1 LGHARSPASD
11 DQADMRR
18 AWLAYLAGGGLLAA
32 GYFFLPALTP
42 LPTAAARVVVYT
54 LVGLSAVAAILV
66 GVRRHRPA
74 SPLVWYLLAAGRLCY
89 VVADVLF
96 FTLQHILHVNRV
108 PTVADAFYLGSY
120 PFVVAG
126 LLLVVRRRSPGGDR
140 AGLID
145 ALIVATGAA
154 VVSWVFLIAPFV
166 GNPQLAVAGQVTSAA
181 YPVVD
186 LLVAAVAARLATG
199 GGGRTA
205 AFRLVGAA
213 LLGTLASDSIYVALQ
228 LRGTYQA
235 GGPLDGGWLLVHL
248 LWGAAALHPSMRR
261 LTEPSATRA
270 ATFRRGRLGLLACAA
285 LMPPAVL
292 AVQSAG
298 GGPTDIPLI
307 VAAWVAVLVLVV
319 ARLAGLFRVQEQ
331 AVRRERVLREAGA
344 DLVTA
349 TSPAD
354 SETRMLAGVR
364 TLLAGVPARAA
375 VLHYDGEDGF
385 RVAAVEG
392 AAVPEV
398 DGAGGRRLPAGAV
411 DRLRG
416 RQTVELRPDEA
427 PELAAELDPAG
438 TCGVL
443 LLDPLVVQS
452 GLRGALAVASVQPLP
467 ADLRD
472 ALDTLG
478 SQLTLSLESAV
489 LARDLQRRE
498 SEARFRSLVQNASD
512 VTMVLGA
519 DTVVSYVT
527 PPVQRVLGWD
537 PAELLGVQ
545 LADLVHPEEVDYAR
559 AFYAEIDGRGDGE
572 SAATV
577 EWRVRHRDGSW
588 RQFEVVNASL
598 LDDDAVRGIVATLRD
613 VTERRE
619 LERELEHQAFH
630 DRLTGLANRA
640 LFRDRLEHALARRNR
655 NQHPVAVLLLDLDD
669 FKVVNDSLGHAAG
682 DRLLVMVAERLRGHL
697 RASDTTARL
706 GGDEFAVLLDDP
718 AAADEAM
725 RVAERLIEAL
735 AAPYHLDGRDLFVRA
750 SIGVALAA
758 ETGQPADELL
768 RDADMAMYA
777 AKAQSRGG
785 YQIFQPALHEAA
797 VGRLALE
804 ADLQRGIEEGQFALR
819 YQPILE
825 LASGRLVALE
835 ALLRW
840 RHPERGWV
848 TPLDF
853 IPAAEAS
860 GQIVPIGR
868 FVLRQACR
876 QAVAWQA
883 RFPAPTLRMS
893 VNVSARQL
901 QEPEVVDDIKRVVD
915 ECGLD
920 PRLLVLEITESVLVQ
935 DVEAMAAKLRAL
947 TACGL
952 RVAVDDFGTG
962 YSSLSYLHRFPVHLL
977 KIDKSFTER
986 VDGNFEDAALA
997 RAIVRLGQALHLETV
1012 AEGVE
1017 TASQLAALRELG
1029 CTFGQGYHFAKP
1041 LEAGEVE
1048 ELLEAGGVYADT
1060 GGWRVR
1066 S

>member
-1 LGHARSPASD
+1 VRGPDGD
-11 DQADMRR
+11 DQAHMRR

-32 GYFFLPALTP
+32 GYFFLHALTP
-42 LPTAAARVVVYT
+42 LPTAAVRVVVYT
-54 LVGLSAVAAILV
+54 LVGLSSVAAILV

-96 FTLQHILHVNRV
+96 FTLQHILHVNHV

-145 ALIVATGAA
+145 ALIVATGTA

-166 GNPQLAVAGQVTSAA
+166 GNPDLEVAGQVTSAA
-181 YPVVD
+181 YPVAD
-186 LLVAAVAARLATG
+186 LTVAAVTARLVTG

-205 AFRLVGAA
+205 AFGLVGAA
-213 LLGTLASDSIYVALQ
+213 VLGTLASDSIYVAMQ
-228 LRGTYQA
+228 LSGTYQV

-270 ATFRRGRLGLLACAA
+270 AAFRRGRLGLLAGAA

-292 AVQSAG
+292 AVQAAG

-307 VAAWVAVLVLVV
+307 VAGWVAVLLLVV
-319 ARLAGLFRVQEQ
+319 ARLAGLFNVQEQ

-364 TLLAGVPARAA
+364 TLLAGVPAHAA
-375 VLHYDGEDGF
+375 ILHRDRKEGF
-385 RVAAVEG
+385 RVAAAEG
-392 AAVPEV
+392 AAAEE
-398 DGAGGRRLPAGAV
+398 AGGYRLPAGAV
-411 DRLRG
+411 ERLRR

-427 PELAAELDPAG
+427 PELAAALDPGG

-443 LLDPLVVQS
+443 LLDPLVFQG
-452 GLRGALAVASVQPLP
+452 GLRGALAVASVHPLP

-512 VTMVLGA
+512 VTMVVGA

-527 PPVQRVLGWD
+527 PPVQRVLGWE
-537 PAELLGVQ
+537 PAELLGVE
-545 LADLVHPEEVDYAR
+545 LAELIHPEESAYAR
-559 AFYAEIDGRGDGE
+559 AFYADIDGDGE
-572 SAATV
+572 STATV

-655 NQHPVAVLLLDLDD
+655 NPHPVAVLLLDLDD

-718 AAADEAM
+718 ASADEATL
-725 RVAERLIEAL
+725 VAERLVEVL
-735 AAPYHLDGRDLFVRA
+735 TAPYQLDGRELFVRA

-758 ETGQPADELL
+758 VTGQPADELL

-785 YQIFQPALHEAA
+785 YQVFQPALHEAA

-804 ADLQRGIEEGQFALR
+804 GDLQRGIEEGQFALH

-825 LASGRLVALE
+825 LASGRLVGLE

-840 RHPERGWV
+840 HHAERGWV
-848 TPLDF
+848 APLDF

-883 RFPAPTLRMS
+883 RFPAQPLKMS

-901 QEPEVVDDIKRVVD
+901 QEPDVAEDIKRVVD
-915 ECGLD
+915 ECGMD
-920 PRLLVLEITESVLVQ
+920 PRLLVLEITETVLVK

-977 KIDKSFTER
+977 KIDKSFTDR
-986 VDGNFEDAALA
+986 VDGSVDDAALA

-1041 LEAGEVE
+1041 MDAGGIEG
-1048 ELLEAGGVYADT
+1048 LLEAGGVYADS

>member
-1 LGHARSPASD
+1 
-11 DQADMRR
+11 MRR

-42 LPTAAARVVVYT
+42 LPTAAVRVVVYT

-126 LLLVVRRRSPGGDR
+126 LLLVVRRRSRGGDR

-166 GNPQLAVAGQVTSAA
+166 GNPDLAVAGQVTSAA

-186 LLVAAVAARLATG
+186 LTVAAVAARLATG

-261 LTEPSATRA
+261 LTEPSAAPA

-285 LMPPAVL
+285 MMPPVVL

-298 GGPTDIPLI
+298 GGPSDIPLI
-307 VAAWVAVLVLVV
+307 VAGWVAVLLLVV

-349 TSPAD
+349 TSLAD

-385 RVAAVEG
+385 RVTAVEG

-398 DGAGGRRLPAGAV
+398 DGAGGHRLPAGAV

-416 RQTVELRPDEA
+416 RQTVELGPDEA

-438 TCGVL
+438 TCGAL
-443 LLDPLVVQS
+443 LLDPLVVQT

-489 LARDLQRRE
+489 LARNLQRQE

-537 PAELLGVQ
+537 PAELLGVE
-545 LADLVHPEEVDYAR
+545 LADLVHPEEVAYAR
-559 AFYAEIDGRGDGE
+559 AFYAEMDGRHSPGGARGREGE
-572 SAATV
+572 STATV

-682 DRLLVMVAERLRGHL
+682 DRLLVLVAERLRSRL

-725 RVAERLIEAL
+725 QVAERLIEAL
-735 AAPYHLDGRDLFVRA
+735 ASPYQLDGRELFVRA

-758 ETGQPADELL
+758 QTGQPADELL

-785 YQIFQPALHEAA
+785 YQIFEPALHEAA

-848 TPLDF
+848 APLDF

-883 RFPAPTLRMS
+883 RFPARPLRMS

-920 PRLLVLEITESVLVQ
+920 PRLLVLEITESVLVR

-997 RAIVRLGQALHLETV
+997 RAIMRLGQALNLETV

-1041 LEAGEVE
+1041 LEAGDVE
-1048 ELLEAGGVYADT
+1048 ELLEAGGVHADT

>member
-1 LGHARSPASD
+1 
-11 DQADMRR
+11 MRR

-32 GYFFLPALTP
+32 GYFFLHALTP
-42 LPTAAARVVVYT
+42 LPTAAVRVVVYT

-74 SPLVWYLLAAGRLCY
+74 DPLVWYLLAAGRLCY

-96 FTLQHILHVNRV
+96 FTLQHVLHVNHV

-145 ALIVATGAA
+145 ALIVAAGAA

-166 GNPQLAVAGQVTSAA
+166 GNPDLAVAGQITSAA
-181 YPVVD
+181 YPVAD
-186 LLVAAVAARLATG
+186 LAVAAVAARLATG
-199 GGGRTA
+199 GGRTA
-205 AFRLVGAA
+205 AFGLVGAA
-213 LLGTLASDSIYVALQ
+213 VLGTLASDSIYVALQ
-228 LRGTYQA
+228 LRGSYQA

-261 LTEPSATRA
+261 LTEPGAARA
-270 ATFRRGRLGLLACAA
+270 ATSRRGRLGLLAGAA
-285 LMPPAVL
+285 MMPPAVL
-292 AVQSAG
+292 AAQAAG
-298 GGPTDIPLI
+298 GGPADIPLI
-307 VAAWVAVLVLVV
+307 VAGWVAVLLLVV
-319 ARLAGLFRVQEQ
+319 ARLAGLFRVQEE

-349 TSPAD
+349 GSPAD
-354 SETRMLAGVR
+354 SEARMLAGVR

-375 VLHYDGEDGF
+375 ILHHDGDGGF
-385 RVAAVEG
+385 TVAATEGVEE
-392 AAVPEV
+392 AAGCP
-398 DGAGGRRLPAGAV
+398 LPAGAV
-411 DRLRG
+411 ERLRG
-416 RQTVELRPDEA
+416 RQTVELRPGQA
-427 PELAAELDPAG
+427 PELAAALDPAG
-438 TCGVL
+438 SCGVL
-443 LLDPLVVQS
+443 LLDPLVVQG
-452 GLRGALAVASVQPLP
+452 GLRGALAVASVHPL
-467 ADLRD
+467 ATDLRD

-478 SQLTLSLESAV
+478 SQLTLSLESAA

-537 PAELLGVQ
+537 PAELLGVR
-545 LADLVHPEEVDYAR
+545 LADLVHSEEATYAR
-559 AFYAEIDGRGDGE
+559 AFYAEMSGHRDGAD

-598 LDDDAVRGIVATLRD
+598 LDDEAVRGIVATLRD
-613 VTERRE
+613 VTERRA

-655 NQHPVAVLLLDLDD
+655 HCDQHPVAVLLLDLDD

-718 AAADEAM
+718 AADDEAL
-725 RVAERLIEAL
+725 RVAERLIEVL
-735 AAPYHLDGRDLFVRA
+735 AAPYQLDGRELFVRA
-750 SIGVALAA
+750 SIGVAAAA

-777 AKAQSRGG
+777 AKARSRGG

-804 ADLQRGIEEGQFALR
+804 ADLQRGIEEGQFALH

-825 LASGRLVALE
+825 LASGRLVGLE

-848 TPLDF
+848 APLDF

-883 RFPAPTLRMS
+883 RFPARPLRMS

-901 QEPEVVDDIKRVVD
+901 QEPEVAEDIRRVVED
-915 ECGLD
+915 CGMD
-920 PRLLVLEITESVLVQ
+920 PRLLVLEITETVLVQ

-977 KIDKSFTER
+977 KIDKSFTDR
-986 VDGNFEDAALA
+986 VDGGFDDAALA

-1029 CTFGQGYHFAKP
+1029 CTFGQGFHFARP
-1041 LEAGEVE
+1041 LEAAAVE
-1048 ELLEAGGVYADT
+1048 ELLEAGGVYADA

>member
-1 LGHARSPASD
+1 VRGPDGD
-11 DQADMRR
+11 DQAHMRR

-32 GYFFLPALTP
+32 GYFFLHALTP
-42 LPTAAARVVVYT
+42 LPTAAVRVVVYT
-54 LVGLSAVAAILV
+54 LVGLSSVAAILV

-96 FTLQHILHVNRV
+96 FTLQHILHVNHV

-145 ALIVATGAA
+145 ALIVATGTA

-166 GNPQLAVAGQVTSAA
+166 GNPDLEVAGQVTSAA
-181 YPVVD
+181 YPVAD
-186 LLVAAVAARLATG
+186 LTVAAVTARLVTG

-205 AFRLVGAA
+205 AFGLVGAA
-213 LLGTLASDSIYVALQ
+213 VLGTLASDSIYVAMQ
-228 LRGTYQA
+228 LSGTYQV

-270 ATFRRGRLGLLACAA
+270 AAFRRGRLGLLAGAA

-292 AVQSAG
+292 AVQAAG

-307 VAAWVAVLVLVV
+307 VAGWVAVLLLVV
-319 ARLAGLFRVQEQ
+319 ARLAGLFNVQEQ

-364 TLLAGVPARAA
+364 TLLAGVPAHAA
-375 VLHYDGEDGF
+375 ILHRDSKEGF
-385 RVAAVEG
+385 RVAAAEG
-392 AAVPEV
+392 AAAEE
-398 DGAGGRRLPAGAV
+398 AGGYRLPAGAV
-411 DRLRG
+411 ERLRR

-427 PELAAELDPAG
+427 PELAAALDPGG

-443 LLDPLVVQS
+443 LLDPLVFQG
-452 GLRGALAVASVQPLP
+452 GLRGALAVASVHPLP

-512 VTMVLGA
+512 VTMVVGA

-527 PPVQRVLGWD
+527 PPVQRVLGWE
-537 PAELLGVQ
+537 PAELLGVE
-545 LADLVHPEEVDYAR
+545 LAELIHPEESAYAR
-559 AFYAEIDGRGDGE
+559 AFYADIDGDGE
-572 SAATV
+572 STATV

-655 NQHPVAVLLLDLDD
+655 NPHPVAVLLLDLDD

-718 AAADEAM
+718 ASADEATL
-725 RVAERLIEAL
+725 VAERLVEVL
-735 AAPYHLDGRDLFVRA
+735 TAPYQLDGRELFVRA

-758 ETGQPADELL
+758 VTGQPADELL

-785 YQIFQPALHEAA
+785 YQVFQPALHEAA

-804 ADLQRGIEEGQFALR
+804 GDLQRGIEEGQFALH

-825 LASGRLVALE
+825 LASGRLVGLE

-840 RHPERGWV
+840 HHAERGWV
-848 TPLDF
+848 APLDF

-883 RFPAPTLRMS
+883 RFPAQPLKMS

-901 QEPEVVDDIKRVVD
+901 QEPDVAEDIKRVVD
-915 ECGLD
+915 ECGMD
-920 PRLLVLEITESVLVQ
+920 PRLLVLEITETVLVK

-977 KIDKSFTER
+977 KIDKSFTDR
-986 VDGNFEDAALA
+986 VDGSVDDAALA

-1041 LEAGEVE
+1041 MDAGGIEG
-1048 ELLEAGGVYADT
+1048 LLEAGGVYADS

>member
-1 LGHARSPASD
+1 
-11 DQADMRR
+11 MRR

-54 LVGLSAVAAILV
+54 LVGLSSVAAILV

-166 GNPQLAVAGQVTSAA
+166 GNPDLAVAGQVTSAA
-181 YPVVD
+181 YPVAD
-186 LLVAAVAARLATG
+186 LTVAAVAARLATG

-213 LLGTLASDSIYVALQ
+213 VLGTLASDSIYVASQ

-235 GGPLDGGWLLVHL
+235 GGLLDGGWLLVHL

-261 LTEPSATRA
+261 LTEPNAARA

-285 LMPPAVL
+285 MMPPAVL
-292 AVQSAG
+292 AVQAAG

-307 VAAWVAVLVLVV
+307 VAGWVVVLLLVV

-354 SETRMLAGVR
+354 SEARMLTGVR
-364 TLLAGVPARAA
+364 TLLAGVAARAA
-375 VLHYDGEDGF
+375 ILHRDGEDAF
-385 RVAAVEG
+385 RVTAAAGAAVEQ
-392 AAVPEV
+392 
-398 DGAGGRRLPAGAV
+398 AGGCRLPAGAV
-411 DRLRG
+411 ERLRA
-416 RQTVELRPDEA
+416 RQTVELRPGEA
-427 PELAAELDPAG
+427 PEVAAALDPAG

-443 LLDPLVVQS
+443 LLDPLVFQG
-452 GLRGALAVASVQPLP
+452 GLRGALAVASAHPLP
-467 ADLRD
+467 ADLRN

-537 PAELLGVQ
+537 PAELLGVE
-545 LADLVHPEEVDYAR
+545 LADLVHPEEAAYAR
-559 AFYAEIDGRGDGE
+559 AFYAEMDGRHPPGE

-613 VTERRE
+613 VTERRA

-725 RVAERLIEAL
+725 RVAERLIEVL
-735 AAPYHLDGRDLFVRA
+735 AAPYQLDGRELFVRA

-758 ETGQPADELL
+758 ATGQPADELL

-785 YQIFQPALHEAA
+785 YQVFQPALHEAA

-804 ADLQRGIEEGQFALR
+804 ADLQRGIEEGQFALH

-825 LASGRLVALE
+825 LASGRLVGLE

-840 RHPERGWV
+840 HHPERGWV
-848 TPLDF
+848 APLDF

-883 RFPAPTLRMS
+883 RFPARPLRMS

-901 QEPEVVDDIKRVVD
+901 QEPEVADDIKRVVD
-915 ECGLD
+915 ESGMD

-977 KIDKSFTER
+977 KIDKSFIDR
-986 VDGNFEDAALA
+986 VDGSFDDAALA

-1029 CTFGQGYHFAKP
+1029 CTYGQGYHFARP
-1041 LEAGEVE
+1041 LEAGGVE

>member
-1 LGHARSPASD
+1 
-11 DQADMRR
+11 MRR

-32 GYFFLPALTP
+32 GYFFLHALTP
-42 LPTAAARVVVYT
+42 LPTAAVRVVVYT
-54 LVGLSAVAAILV
+54 LVGLSAVAAILI

-96 FTLQHILHVNRV
+96 FTLQHVLHVNHV

-145 ALIVATGAA
+145 ALIVATGTA

-166 GNPQLAVAGQVTSAA
+166 GNPDLEVAGQITSAA
-181 YPVVD
+181 YPVAD
-186 LLVAAVAARLATG
+186 LTVAAVAARLATG

-213 LLGTLASDSIYVALQ
+213 VLGTLASDSIYVAMQ
-228 LRGTYQA
+228 LSGTYQA

-270 ATFRRGRLGLLACAA
+270 AAFRPGRLGLLAGAA

-292 AVQSAG
+292 AVQAAG

-307 VAAWVAVLVLVV
+307 VAGWVAVLLLVV
-319 ARLAGLFRVQEQ
+319 ARLAGLFQVQEQ

-354 SETRMLAGVR
+354 SEARMLAGVR
-364 TLLAGVPARAA
+364 TLLAGVAARAA
-375 VLHYDGEDGF
+375 ILHRDGEDGF
-385 RVAAVEG
+385 RVAAAAG
-392 AAVPEV
+392 AAVEQ
-398 DGAGGRRLPAGAV
+398 AGGCRLPAGAV
-411 DRLRG
+411 ERLRA
-416 RQTVELRPDEA
+416 RQTVELRPGEA
-427 PELAAELDPAG
+427 PEVAAALDPAG

-443 LLDPLVVQS
+443 LLDPLVFQG
-452 GLRGALAVASVQPLP
+452 GLRGALAVASVHPLP

-537 PAELLGVQ
+537 PAELLGVE
-545 LADLVHPEEVDYAR
+545 LADLVHPEEAAYAR
-559 AFYAEIDGRGDGE
+559 AFYAEMDGRHPPGE

-613 VTERRE
+613 VTERRA

-697 RASDTTARL
+697 RVSDTTARL

-725 RVAERLIEAL
+725 RVAERLIEVL
-735 AAPYHLDGRDLFVRA
+735 AAPYQLDGRELFVRA

-758 ETGQPADELL
+758 ATGQPADELL

-785 YQIFQPALHEAA
+785 YQVFQPALHEAA

-804 ADLQRGIEEGQFALR
+804 ADLQRGIEEGQFALH

-825 LASGRLVALE
+825 LASGRLVGLE

-840 RHPERGWV
+840 HHPERGWV
-848 TPLDF
+848 APLDF

-883 RFPAPTLRMS
+883 RFPARPLRMS

-901 QEPEVVDDIKRVVD
+901 QEPEVADDIKRVVD
-915 ECGLD
+915 ESGMD

-935 DVEAMAAKLRAL
+935 DVEAMAAKLRTL

-977 KIDKSFTER
+977 KIDKSFIDR
-986 VDGNFEDAALA
+986 VDGSFDDAALA

-1029 CTFGQGYHFAKP
+1029 CTYGQGYHFARP
-1041 LEAGEVE
+1041 LEAGGVE

>member
-1 LGHARSPASD
+1 
-11 DQADMRR
+11 MRR

-32 GYFFLPALTP
+32 GYYFLPALTP
-42 LPTAAARVVVYT
+42 LPTAAAKVVVYT
-54 LVGLSAVAAILV
+54 LVGLSSVAAILV

-96 FTLQHILHVNRV
+96 FTLQHVLHVNHV
-108 PTVADAFYLGSY
+108 PTVADAFYLASY

-126 LLLVVRRRSPGGDR
+126 LLLVVRLRSHGGDR

-145 ALIVATGAA
+145 ALILAVGAA

-166 GNPQLAVAGQVTSAA
+166 GNPDLAVAGQVTSAA

-186 LLVAAVAARLATG
+186 LAVAAAARLVTG
-199 GGGRTA
+199 SGGRTA
-205 AFRLVGAA
+205 SFRLVGAA
-213 LLGTLASDSIYVALQ
+213 VLGTLASDSLYVALQ
-228 LRGTYQA
+228 LRGAYQA

-261 LTEPSATRA
+261 LTEPSAARA
-270 ATFRRGRLGLLACAA
+270 AAFRRGRLALLAGAA

-298 GGPTDIPLI
+298 GGPTDIPLVVAGW
-307 VAAWVAVLVLVV
+307 VAALVLVV
-319 ARLAGLFRVQEQ
+319 ARLAGLFRVQAQ
-331 AVRRERVLREAGA
+331 AVRRERVLREACA

-349 TSPAD
+349 ASLVD

-364 TLLAGVPARAA
+364 ALLDGVPARAA
-375 VLHYDGEDGF
+375 ILHYDGGDAL
-385 RVAAVEG
+385 RVAAVED
-392 AAVPEV
+392 ATVPEV
-398 DGAGGRRLPAGAV
+398 DGAGGCRLPASV
-411 DRLRG
+411 LDRLRG
-416 RQTVELRPDEA
+416 RQTVELRPDTA

-452 GLRGALAVASVQPLP
+452 GLQGALAVASVRPLP
-467 ADLRD
+467 LDLRD

-489 LARDLQRRE
+489 LARDLHRRE

-527 PPVQRVLGWD
+527 PPLQRVLGWD
-537 PAELLGVQ
+537 PAELLGVE
-545 LADLVHPEEVDYAR
+545 LADLVHPEEAAYAR
-559 AFYAEIDGRGDGE
+559 AFYAEIDGRDGE
-572 SAATV
+572 NLATV

-613 VTERRE
+613 VTERRA

-682 DRLLVMVAERLRGHL
+682 DRLLVLVAERLRGRL
-697 RASDTTARL
+697 RAADTTARM

-718 AAADEAM
+718 AAADEATH
-725 RVAERLIEAL
+725 VAERLIDAL
-735 AAPYHLDGRDLFVRA
+735 AAPYQLDGRELFVRA

-758 ETGQPADELL
+758 RTGQPADELL

-777 AKAQSRGG
+777 AKARSRGG

-804 ADLQRGIEEGQFALR
+804 ADLQRGIEDGQFALC

-825 LASGRLVALE
+825 LASGRLVGLE

-848 TPLDF
+848 APLDF

-876 QAVAWQA
+876 QAVMWQA
-883 RFPAPTLRMS
+883 RFPARPLRMS

-901 QEPEVVDDIKRVVD
+901 QEPEVADDIKRVVD

-947 TACGL
+947 TAYGL

-977 KIDKSFTER
+977 KIDKSFTDR
-986 VDGNFEDAALA
+986 VDGGFEDAALA

-1029 CTFGQGYHFAKP
+1029 CTFGQGYYFAKP
-1041 LEAGEVE
+1041 LETGEVE
-1048 ELLEAGGVYADT
+1048 DLLEGGGVYAGT
-1060 GGWRVR
+1060 GGWGVR
-1066 S
+1066 P

>member
-1 LGHARSPASD
+1 
-11 DQADMRR
+11 MRR

-42 LPTAAARVVVYT
+42 LPTAAAKVVVYT

-96 FTLQHILHVNRV
+96 FTLQHVLHVNRV

-120 PFVVAG
+120 PLVVAG
-126 LLLVVRRRSPGGDR
+126 LLLVIRRRSPGGDR

-145 ALIVATGAA
+145 ALIVAVGAA
-154 VVSWVFLIAPFV
+154 VVSWDFLIAPFV
-166 GNPQLAVAGQVTSAA
+166 GNPDLDLAGQVTSAA

-186 LLVAAVAARLATG
+186 LAVAAVAARLATG
-199 GGGRTA
+199 VGGRTA

-213 LLGTLASDSIYVALQ
+213 VLGTLASDSIYVALQ
-228 LRGTYQA
+228 LRGAYRA

-261 LTEPSATRA
+261 LTEPSPASRA
-270 ATFRRGRLGLLACAA
+270 VAFRPGRLVLLAGAA

-292 AVQSAG
+292 AVESAG
-298 GGPTDIPLI
+298 GGTTDVPL
-307 VAAWVAVLVLVV
+307 VVTGWVAVLVLVV
-319 ARLAGLFRVQEQ
+319 ARLGGLFRVQEQ
-331 AVRRERVLREAGA
+331 AVRRERVLREACA
-344 DLVTA
+344 DLVA
-349 TSPAD
+349 AASLAD
-354 SETRMLAGVR
+354 GETRMLSGVR
-364 TLLAGVPARAA
+364 ALLAGVPNRAA
-375 VLHYDGEDGF
+375 ILHHDGEDRF

-392 AAVPEV
+392 AEV
-398 DGAGGRRLPAGAV
+398 VAPDGAGGCRLPPTV
-411 DRLRG
+411 LERLRG
-416 RQTVELRPDEA
+416 RQTVELPPA
-427 PELAAELDPAG
+427 QAAELAWALDPAG
-438 TCGVL
+438 SCGVL
-443 LLDPLVVQS
+443 LLDPLVVHS
-452 GLRGALAVASVQPLP
+452 GLQGVLAVASVQPLP
-467 ADLRD
+467 VELRD

-478 SQLTLSLESAV
+478 SQLTLSLERAV
-489 LARDLQRRE
+489 LTRDLHLRE

-519 DTVVSYVT
+519 DTAVSYVT

-537 PAELLGVQ
+537 PAELLGVE
-545 LADLVHPEEVDYAR
+545 LADLVHPEEAAYAR
-559 AFYAEIDGRGDGE
+559 AFYAEFDGGE
-572 SAATV
+572 NSATV

-613 VTERRE
+613 VTERRA

-682 DRLLVMVAERLRGHL
+682 DRLLVMVADRLRGRL
-697 RASDTTARL
+697 RASDTIARL
-706 GGDEFAVLLDDP
+706 GGDEFAVLLDEP
-718 AAADEAM
+718 AAADEAT
-725 RVAERLIEAL
+725 RVAGRLIEAL
-735 AAPYHLDGRDLFVRA
+735 AAPYQLDGRELFVRA

-758 ETGQPADELL
+758 RAGQPADELL

-777 AKAQSRGG
+777 AKARSRGG
-785 YQIFQPALHEAA
+785 YQVFQPELHQAA
-797 VGRLALE
+797 IGRLALE
-804 ADLQRGIEEGQFALR
+804 ADLQRGIEEGQFSLR

-825 LASGRLVALE
+825 LASGRLVGLE

-848 TPLDF
+848 APPDF

-883 RFPAPTLRMS
+883 RFPGRPLRMS

-901 QEPEVVDDIKRVVD
+901 QEPEVAEDIRRVVAD
-915 ECGLD
+915 SGLD

-947 TACGL
+947 TAYGL

-977 KIDKSFTER
+977 KIDKSFTDR
-986 VDGNFEDAALA
+986 VDQGFDEAALA
-997 RAIVRLGQALHLETV
+997 RAIVRLGQALHLDTV

-1029 CTFGQGYHFAKP
+1029 CTFGQGYHFAEP
-1041 LEAGEVE
+1041 LEPDAVE
-1048 ELLEAGGVYADT
+1048 ELLEAGGVYAAS
-1060 GGWRVR
+1060 GGWR

>member
-1 LGHARSPASD
+1 
-11 DQADMRR
+11 MRR

-32 GYFFLPALTP
+32 GYFFLPALP
-42 LPTAAARVVVYT
+42 SAVAKVVVYS

-89 VVADVLF
+89 VAADVLF
-96 FTLQHILHVNRV
+96 FTLQHVFHDNRV
-108 PTVADAFYLGSY
+108 PTVADAFYLLSC
-120 PFVVAG
+120 PLVMAG
-126 LLLVVRRRSPGGDR
+126 LLLMVRRRSPGGDR

-145 ALIVATGAA
+145 ALMVAVGAA
-154 VVSWVFLIAPFV
+154 LVSWVFLIAPFV
-166 GNPQLAVAGQVTSAA
+166 GNPDLTAAGQVTAAA
-181 YPVVD
+181 YPVAD
-186 LLVAAVAARLATG
+186 LAVAAVAVRLAIA

-205 AFRLVGAA
+205 AFCLVAA
-213 LLGTLASDSIYVALQ
+213 AVLGNLASDSLYVALQ
-228 LRGTYQA
+228 LRGAYVA

-261 LTEPSATRA
+261 LTEPSAA
-270 ATFRRGRLGLLACAA
+270 PATTIRRGRLGLLAGAA

-292 AVQSAG
+292 AVQSASG
-298 GGPTDIPLI
+298 RPADIPLI
-307 VAAWVAVLVLVV
+307 VAGWVALLVLVV

-331 AVRRERVLREAGA
+331 AVRRERVLREACA

-349 TSPAD
+349 ASLAD

-375 VLHYDGEDGF
+375 ILHHDGEDGF
-385 RVAAVEG
+385 RVAAVAG

-398 DGAGGRRLPAGAV
+398 DGAGGYRLPSGAV
-411 DRLRG
+411 ERLRG
-416 RQTVELRPDEA
+416 RQTVELRPDAA

-438 TCGVL
+438 TCGVV

-452 GLRGALAVASVQPLP
+452 GLQGALAVASLQPLP
-467 ADLRD
+467 VDLRD

-537 PAELLGVQ
+537 PAELLGVE
-545 LADLVHPEEVDYAR
+545 LADLVHPEEAAYAR
-559 AFYAEIDGRGDGE
+559 AFYAEIDGRRDGGE
-572 SAATV
+572 SVATV

-588 RQFEVVNASL
+588 RQFEVVNARL

-613 VTERRE
+613 VTERRA

-655 NQHPVAVLLLDLDD
+655 SQHPVAVLLLDLDD

-682 DRLLVMVAERLRGHL
+682 DRLLVMVAERLRGRL
-697 RASDTTARL
+697 RAADTTARL

-718 AAADEAM
+718 ATPDEATH
-725 RVAERLIEAL
+725 VAERLIDVL
-735 AAPYHLDGRDLFVRA
+735 ATPFQLDGRELFVRA

-758 ETGQPADELL
+758 ATGQPADELL

-777 AKAQSRGG
+777 AKARSRGG

-797 VGRLALE
+797 VGRLALG

-825 LASGRLVALE
+825 LASGQLVGLE

-848 TPLDF
+848 APLDF
-853 IPAAEAS
+853 IPSAEAS

-883 RFPAPTLRMS
+883 RFPSRPLRMT

-901 QEPEVVDDIKRVVD
+901 QEPEVADDIKRVVED
-915 ECGLD
+915 CGLD

-935 DVEAMAAKLRAL
+935 DVEAMAAKLHAL
-947 TACGL
+947 TAFGL

-962 YSSLSYLHRFPVHLL
+962 YSSLSYLHRFPVHVL

-986 VDGNFEDAALA
+986 VDGSFDESALA

-1029 CTFGQGYHFAKP
+1029 CMFGQGYHFAKP

-1048 ELLEAGGVYADT
+1048 ELLEAGGVYAES

-1066 S
+1066 P

>member
-1 LGHARSPASD
+1 
-11 DQADMRR
+11 M
-18 AWLAYLAGGGLLAA
+18 
-32 GYFFLPALTP
+32 
-42 LPTAAARVVVYT
+42 
-54 LVGLSAVAAILV
+54 
-66 GVRRHRPA
+66 
-74 SPLVWYLLAAGRLCY
+74 
-89 VVADVLF
+89 
-96 FTLQHILHVNRV
+96 
-108 PTVADAFYLGSY
+108 
-120 PFVVAG
+120 
-126 LLLVVRRRSPGGDR
+126 
-140 AGLID
+140 
-145 ALIVATGAA
+145 
-154 VVSWVFLIAPFV
+154 
-166 GNPQLAVAGQVTSAA
+166 
-181 YPVVD
+181 
-186 LLVAAVAARLATG
+186 
-199 GGGRTA
+199 
-205 AFRLVGAA
+205 
-213 LLGTLASDSIYVALQ
+213 
-228 LRGTYQA
+228 
-235 GGPLDGGWLLVHL
+235 
-248 LWGAAALHPSMRR
+248 
-261 LTEPSATRA
+261 
-270 ATFRRGRLGLLACAA
+270 
-285 LMPPAVL
+285 
-292 AVQSAG
+292 
-298 GGPTDIPLI
+298 
-307 VAAWVAVLVLVV
+307 
-319 ARLAGLFRVQEQ
+319 
-331 AVRRERVLREAGA
+331 
-344 DLVTA
+344 
-349 TSPAD
+349 
-354 SETRMLAGVR
+354 
-364 TLLAGVPARAA
+364 
-375 VLHYDGEDGF
+375 
-385 RVAAVEG
+385 
-392 AAVPEV
+392 
-398 DGAGGRRLPAGAV
+398 
-411 DRLRG
+411 
-416 RQTVELRPDEA
+416 ELRPEEA
-427 PELAAELDPAG
+427 PELAAALDPAG

-443 LLDPLVVQS
+443 LLDPLVFQG
-452 GLRGALAVASVQPLP
+452 GLRGALAVASVHPLP

-512 VTMVLGA
+512 VTMVVGA

-527 PPVQRVLGWD
+527 PPVQRVLGWE
-537 PAELLGVQ
+537 PAELLGVE
-545 LADLVHPEEVDYAR
+545 LADLVHPEEAAYAR
-559 AFYAEIDGRGDGE
+559 AFYAEMDGDGD
-572 SAATV
+572 SAITV

-613 VTERRE
+613 VTERRA

-718 AAADEAM
+718 ATADEATL
-725 RVAERLIEAL
+725 VAERLVEVL
-735 AAPYHLDGRDLFVRA
+735 TAPYHLDGRELFVRA

-758 ETGQPADELL
+758 ATGQPADELL

-785 YQIFQPALHEAA
+785 YQVFQPALHEAA

-804 ADLQRGIEEGQFALR
+804 ADLQRGIEEGQFALH

-825 LASGRLVALE
+825 LASGRLVGLE

-840 RHPERGWV
+840 HHPERGWV
-848 TPLDF
+848 APLDF

-883 RFPAPTLRMS
+883 RFPARPLRMS

-901 QEPEVVDDIKRVVD
+901 QEPDVAEDLKRVVD
-915 ECGLD
+915 ECGMD
-920 PRLLVLEITESVLVQ
+920 PRLLVLEITETVLVQ

-977 KIDKSFTER
+977 KIDKSFIDR
-986 VDGNFEDAALA
+986 VDGSFDDAALA

-1041 LEAGEVE
+1041 LDAGGIE

>member
-1 LGHARSPASD
+1 
-11 DQADMRR
+11 
-18 AWLAYLAGGGLLAA
+18 
-32 GYFFLPALTP
+32 
-42 LPTAAARVVVYT
+42 
-54 LVGLSAVAAILV
+54 
-66 GVRRHRPA
+66 
-74 SPLVWYLLAAGRLCY
+74 
-89 VVADVLF
+89 
-96 FTLQHILHVNRV
+96 
-108 PTVADAFYLGSY
+108 
-120 PFVVAG
+120 
-126 LLLVVRRRSPGGDR
+126 
-140 AGLID
+140 
-145 ALIVATGAA
+145 
-154 VVSWVFLIAPFV
+154 
-166 GNPQLAVAGQVTSAA
+166 
-181 YPVVD
+181 
-186 LLVAAVAARLATG
+186 
-199 GGGRTA
+199 
-205 AFRLVGAA
+205 
-213 LLGTLASDSIYVALQ
+213 
-228 LRGTYQA
+228 
-235 GGPLDGGWLLVHL
+235 
-248 LWGAAALHPSMRR
+248 
-261 LTEPSATRA
+261 
-270 ATFRRGRLGLLACAA
+270 
-285 LMPPAVL
+285 
-292 AVQSAG
+292 
-298 GGPTDIPLI
+298 
-307 VAAWVAVLVLVV
+307 
-319 ARLAGLFRVQEQ
+319 
-331 AVRRERVLREAGA
+331 
-344 DLVTA
+344 
-349 TSPAD
+349 
-354 SETRMLAGVR
+354 MLAGVR

-375 VLHYDGEDGF
+375 ILRHDGEDGF
-385 RVAAVEG
+385 RVAAAEG
-392 AAVPEV
+392 AGVEE
-398 DGAGGRRLPAGAV
+398 AGGCRLPAGAS
-411 DRLRG
+411 LH
-416 RQTVELRPDEA
+416 
-427 PELAAELDPAG
+427 
-438 TCGVL
+438 
-443 LLDPLVVQS
+443 
-452 GLRGALAVASVQPLP
+452 PLP

-512 VTMVLGA
+512 VTMVVGA

-537 PAELLGVQ
+537 PAELLGVE
-545 LADLVHPEEVDYAR
+545 LADLVHPEEAAYAR
-559 AFYAEIDGRGDGE
+559 AFYAEMNGGDG
-572 SAATV
+572 AVTV

-588 RQFEVVNASL
+588 RQFEAVNASL
-598 LDDDAVRGIVATLRD
+598 PDDDAVRGIVATLRD

-682 DRLLVMVAERLRGHL
+682 DRLLVLVAERLRSRL

-735 AAPYHLDGRDLFVRA
+735 ASPYQLDGRELFVRA

-758 ETGQPADELL
+758 QTGQPADELL

-785 YQIFQPALHEAA
+785 YQIFEPALHEAA

-825 LASGRLVALE
+825 LASGRLVRLE

-840 RHPERGWV
+840 HHPERGWV
-848 TPLDF
+848 APLDF

-860 GQIVPIGR
+860 GQIVAIGR

-883 RFPAPTLRMS
+883 RFPARPLRMS

-901 QEPEVVDDIKRVVD
+901 QEPEVADDIKRVVD

-977 KIDKSFTER
+977 KIDKSFTDR
-986 VDGNFEDAALA
+986 VDGSFDDAALA

-1041 LEAGEVE
+1041 LDAGEVE

>member
-1 LGHARSPASD
+1 
-11 DQADMRR
+11 MRR

-42 LPTAAARVVVYT
+42 LPTAAAKVVVYT

-74 SPLVWYLLAAGRLCY
+74 SPLVWCLLAAGRLCY

-96 FTLQHILHVNRV
+96 FTLQHVLHVNRV
-108 PTVADAFYLGSY
+108 PTVADGFYLGSY
-120 PFVVAG
+120 PLVVAG
-126 LLLVVRRRSPGGDR
+126 LLLVIRRRSPGGDR

-145 ALIVATGAA
+145 ALIVAVGAA
-154 VVSWVFLIAPFV
+154 VVSWDLLIAPFV
-166 GNPQLAVAGQVTSAA
+166 GNPDLDLAGQVTSAA

-186 LLVAAVAARLATG
+186 LAVAAVAARLATG
-199 GGGRTA
+199 IGGRTA

-213 LLGTLASDSIYVALQ
+213 VLGTLASDGIYVALQ
-228 LRGTYQA
+228 LRGAYRA

-261 LTEPSATRA
+261 LTEPSAARA
-270 ATFRRGRLGLLACAA
+270 VAFRPGRLVLLAGAA

-292 AVQSAG
+292 AVESAG
-298 GGPTDIPLI
+298 GGRTDVPL
-307 VAAWVAVLVLVV
+307 VVTGWVTVLLLVV
-319 ARLAGLFRVQEQ
+319 ARLGGLFRVQEQ
-331 AVRRERVLREAGA
+331 AVRRERVLREACA
-344 DLVTA
+344 DLVA
-349 TSPAD
+349 AD
-354 SETRMLAGVR
+354 SLADGETRMLAGVR
-364 TLLAGVPARAA
+364 ALLAGVPNRAA
-375 VLHYDGEDGF
+375 ILHHDGEDRF

-392 AAVPEV
+392 ADPPRA
-398 DGAGGRRLPAGAV
+398 DGGGGGCRLPASV
-411 DRLRG
+411 LDRLRA
-416 RQTVELRPDEA
+416 RQTVELPPGA
-427 PELAAELDPAG
+427 AAELAWALDPAG
-438 TCGVL
+438 SCGVL
-443 LLDPLVVQS
+443 LLDPLVVHS
-452 GLRGALAVASVQPLP
+452 GLQGVLAVASAQPLP
-467 ADLRD
+467 VELRD

-478 SQLTLSLESAV
+478 SQLTLSLERAV
-489 LARDLQRRE
+489 LTRDLHLRE

-537 PAELLGVQ
+537 PAELLGVE
-545 LADLVHPEEVDYAR
+545 LADLVHPEEAAYAR
-559 AFYAEIDGRGDGE
+559 AFYAEFDGGE
-572 SAATV
+572 NVATV

-598 LDDDAVRGIVATLRD
+598 LDHDAVRGIVATLRD
-613 VTERRE
+613 VTERRA
-619 LERELEHQAFH
+619 LEQELEHQAFH

-640 LFRDRLEHALARRNR
+640 LFRDRLEHALARRTR
-655 NQHPVAVLLLDLDD
+655 DQHPVAVLLLDLDD
-669 FKVVNDSLGHAAG
+669 FKVVNDSLGHAVG
-682 DRLLVMVAERLRGHL
+682 DRLLVMVAERLRGRL

-706 GGDEFAVLLDDP
+706 GGDEFAVLLDEP
-718 AAADEAM
+718 SAADEAT

-735 AAPYHLDGRDLFVRA
+735 AASYQLDGRELFVRA

-758 ETGQPADELL
+758 RTGQSADELL

-777 AKAQSRGG
+777 AKARSRGG
-785 YQIFQPALHEAA
+785 YQVFQPELHQAA
-797 VGRLALE
+797 IGRLALE
-804 ADLQRGIEEGQFALR
+804 ADLQRGIEEGRFSLR

-825 LASGRLVALE
+825 LASGRLVGLE

-848 TPLDF
+848 APPEF

-883 RFPAPTLRMS
+883 RFPARPLRMS

-901 QEPEVVDDIKRVVD
+901 QEPEVAEDIRRVVAD
-915 ECGLD
+915 SGLD
-920 PRLLVLEITESVLVQ
+920 PRLLVLEITESVLIQ
-935 DVEAMAAKLRAL
+935 DVEAMAAKLRVL
-947 TACGL
+947 TAYGL

-977 KIDKSFTER
+977 KIDKSFTDR
-986 VDGNFEDAALA
+986 VDQGFDEAALA

-1029 CTFGQGYHFAKP
+1029 CTFGQGYYFAQP
-1041 LEAGEVE
+1041 LEVGAVE
-1048 ELLEAGGVYADT
+1048 ALLQAGGVYAAS
-1060 GGWRVR
+1060 GGWRA
-1066 S
+1066 

>member
-1 LGHARSPASD
+1 VRGPDGD
-11 DQADMRR
+11 DQAHMRR

-32 GYFFLPALTP
+32 GYFFLHALTP
-42 LPTAAARVVVYT
+42 LPTAAVRVVVYT
-54 LVGLSAVAAILV
+54 LVGLSSVAAILV

-96 FTLQHILHVNRV
+96 FTLQHILHVNHV

-145 ALIVATGAA
+145 ALIVATGTA

-166 GNPQLAVAGQVTSAA
+166 GNPDLEVAGQVTSAA
-181 YPVVD
+181 YPVAD
-186 LLVAAVAARLATG
+186 LTVAAVTARLVTG

-205 AFRLVGAA
+205 AFGLVGAA
-213 LLGTLASDSIYVALQ
+213 VLGTLASDSIYVAMQ
-228 LRGTYQA
+228 LSGTYQV

-270 ATFRRGRLGLLACAA
+270 AAFRRGRLGLLAGAA

-292 AVQSAG
+292 AVQAAG

-307 VAAWVAVLVLVV
+307 VAGWVAVLLLVV
-319 ARLAGLFRVQEQ
+319 ARLAGLFNVQEQ

-349 TSPAD
+349 ASPAD

-364 TLLAGVPARAA
+364 TLLAGVPAHAA
-375 VLHYDGEDGF
+375 ILHRDSKEGF
-385 RVAAVEG
+385 RVAAAEG
-392 AAVPEV
+392 AAAEE
-398 DGAGGRRLPAGAV
+398 AGGCRLPAGAV
-411 DRLRG
+411 ERLRR

-427 PELAAELDPAG
+427 PELAAALDPGG

-443 LLDPLVVQS
+443 LLDPLVFQG
-452 GLRGALAVASVQPLP
+452 GLRGALAVASVHPLP

-512 VTMVLGA
+512 VTMVVGA

-527 PPVQRVLGWD
+527 PPVQRVLGWE
-537 PAELLGVQ
+537 PAELLGVE
-545 LADLVHPEEVDYAR
+545 LAELIHPEESAYAR
-559 AFYAEIDGRGDGE
+559 AFYADMDGDGE
-572 SAATV
+572 STATV

-655 NQHPVAVLLLDLDD
+655 NPHPVAVLLLDLDD

-718 AAADEAM
+718 ASADEATL
-725 RVAERLIEAL
+725 VAERLVEVL
-735 AAPYHLDGRDLFVRA
+735 TAPYQLDGRELFVRA

-758 ETGQPADELL
+758 VTGQPADELL

-804 ADLQRGIEEGQFALR
+804 GDLQRGIEEGQFALH

-825 LASGRLVALE
+825 LASGRLVGLE

-840 RHPERGWV
+840 HHAERGWV
-848 TPLDF
+848 APLDF

-883 RFPAPTLRMS
+883 RFPAQPLKMS

-901 QEPEVVDDIKRVVD
+901 QEPDVAEDIKRVVD
-915 ECGLD
+915 ECGMD
-920 PRLLVLEITESVLVQ
+920 PRLLVLEITETVLVK

-977 KIDKSFTER
+977 KIDKSFTDR
-986 VDGNFEDAALA
+986 VDGSVDDAALA

-1041 LEAGEVE
+1041 MDAGGIEG
-1048 ELLEAGGVYADT
+1048 LLEAGGVYADS

>member
-1 LGHARSPASD
+1 
-11 DQADMRR
+11 MRR

-32 GYFFLPALTP
+32 GYFFLHALTP
-42 LPTAAARVVVYT
+42 LPTAAVRVVVYT

-74 SPLVWYLLAAGRLCY
+74 DPLVWYLLAAGRLCY

-96 FTLQHILHVNRV
+96 FTLQHVLHVNHV

-120 PFVVAG
+120 PFVMAG
-126 LLLVVRRRSPGGDR
+126 LLVVVRRRSPGGDR

-145 ALIVATGAA
+145 ALIVATGTA

-166 GNPQLAVAGQVTSAA
+166 GNPDLAVAGQITSAA
-181 YPVVD
+181 YPVAD
-186 LLVAAVAARLATG
+186 LTTAAVAARLVTG

-205 AFRLVGAA
+205 TFRLVGAA
-213 LLGTLASDSIYVALQ
+213 VLVTLASDSIYVAMQ
-228 LRGTYQA
+228 LSGTYQA

-261 LTEPSATRA
+261 LTEPSTARA
-270 ATFRRGRLGLLACAA
+270 AAFRRGRLGLLAGAA

-292 AVQSAG
+292 AVQAAA

-307 VAAWVAVLVLVV
+307 VAGWVAVLLLVV
-319 ARLAGLFRVQEQ
+319 ARLAGLFHLQEQ

-375 VLHYDGEDGF
+375 ILHRDGEDAF
-385 RVAAVEG
+385 RVAAAADEG
-392 AAVPEV
+392 TAAKE
-398 DGAGGRRLPAGAV
+398 AGGCRLPPGAV
-411 DRLRG
+411 DRLRE
-416 RQTVELRPDEA
+416 RQTVELQPDEA
-427 PELAAELDPAG
+427 PELATALDPAG

-443 LLDPLVVQS
+443 LLDPLVFQG
-452 GLRGALAVASVQPLP
+452 GLRGALAVTSVHPLP
-467 ADLRD
+467 SDLRD

-512 VTMVLGA
+512 VTMVVGA

-527 PPVQRVLGWD
+527 PPVQRVLGWE
-537 PAELLGVQ
+537 PAELLGVE
-545 LADLVHPEEVDYAR
+545 LADLIHPEEADYAR
-559 AFYAEIDGRGDGE
+559 AFYADIDADGGG
-572 SAATV
+572 AVTV

-613 VTERRE
+613 VTERRA

-640 LFRDRLEHALARRNR
+640 LFRDRLGHALARRNR

-718 AAADEAM
+718 ATADEATL
-725 RVAERLIEAL
+725 VAERLVEVL
-735 AAPYHLDGRDLFVRA
+735 TAPYQLDGRELFVRA

-758 ETGQPADELL
+758 ATGQPADELL

-785 YQIFQPALHEAA
+785 YQVFQPALHEAA
-797 VGRLALE
+797 IGRLALE
-804 ADLQRGIEEGQFALR
+804 ADLQRGIEEGQFALH

-825 LASGRLVALE
+825 LASGQMVGLE

-840 RHPERGWV
+840 HHPERGWV
-848 TPLDF
+848 APLDF

-876 QAVAWQA
+876 QAVAWHA
-883 RFPAPTLRMS
+883 RFPARPLRMS

-901 QEPEVVDDIKRVVD
+901 QEPDVAEDLKRVVD
-915 ECGLD
+915 ECGMD
-920 PRLLVLEITESVLVQ
+920 PRLLVLEITETVLVQ

-986 VDGNFEDAALA
+986 VDGSFDDAALA
-997 RAIVRLGQALHLETV
+997 RAIVRLGQTLHLETV

-1017 TASQLAALRELG
+1017 TVSQLAALRELG

-1041 LEAGEVE
+1041 LDAAGVEA
-1048 ELLEAGGVYADT
+1048 LLEAGGVYADA